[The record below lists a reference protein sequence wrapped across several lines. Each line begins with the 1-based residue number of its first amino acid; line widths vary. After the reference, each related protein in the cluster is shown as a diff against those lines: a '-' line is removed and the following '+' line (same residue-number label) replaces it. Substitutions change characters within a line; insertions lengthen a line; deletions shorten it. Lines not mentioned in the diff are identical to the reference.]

1 MGGGE
6 TSATVV
12 NKANAVHSENTCT
25 LTFHSELG
33 LCAVMEGFAAVG
45 ASVGCGQFVDSETV
59 FEALV
64 FECVLGSR
72 VDEHSLPHPLNL
84 P

>member
-1 MGGGE
+1 M
-6 TSATVV
+6 SAAVV

-33 LCAVMEGFAAVG
+33 LCAVVEGFAAVG
-45 ASVGCGQFVDSETV
+45 ASVGCGQFVDGETV

-64 FECVLGSR
+64 FKCVLGSR
-72 VDEHSLPHPLNL
+72 VD
-84 P
+84 